1 MQLVFRGVGCARSAG
16 MRAAS
21 GALRPARRSAKRL
34 LPTERKRAE
43 LPVGYAYKK
52 SARRICPDG
61 HFFFSAGVSRRGF
74 SYFYGLYR
82 LLAVHRAAAV
92 DHLPA
97 DIRREIRREEQ
108 RDLGHI
114 LGRTAAAERDLLVP
128 AFLHLVGQLVG
139 HLGHDEA
146 RGDGVG
152 ADAARAHLLG
162 DRLGQA
168 DHAGLRGRIV
178 TLARVAADT
187 HHRRHVDDR
196 TALLAGHNGRHG
208 MDEVERLSLIHI

>member
-82 LLAVHRAAAV
+82 L
-92 DHLPA
+92 
-97 DIRREIRREEQ
+97 
-108 RDLGHI
+108 
-114 LGRTAAAERDLLVP
+114 
-128 AFLHLVGQLVG
+128 
-139 HLGHDEA
+139 
-146 RGDGVG
+146 
-152 ADAARAHLLG
+152 
-162 DRLGQA
+162 
-168 DHAGLRGRIV
+168 
-178 TLARVAADT
+178 
-187 HHRRHVDDR
+187 
-196 TALLAGHNGRHG
+196 
-208 MDEVERLSLIHI
+208 SLIHI